1 MKFTPIHITLK
12 NGRSVEIHEATVED
26 AQQQIDASKRYLRD
40 SDFLLSYIEEFNPTL
55 EEEISWIKSL
65 DNDNSIL
72 LLAIYNDQI
81 IATFCLIG
89 KQQQKIKHTAEIA
102 IAILKEWQGQGL
114 GTALFNIAI
123 DWAKQRSS
131 LEILYLDVFE
141 ENRNG
146 YNLYKKVGFTEDGRR
161 KNYYKTKSGKY
172 IDNIMMSLN
181 IKL

>member
-1 MKFTPIHITLK
+1 MRFTPIHIILK
-12 NGRSVEIHEATVED
+12 NGRSVEIREATVDD
-26 AQQQIDASKRYLRD
+26 AQRQIDASKKYLCD
-40 SDFLLSYIEEFNPTL
+40 SDFLLSYEEEFNPTV
-55 EEEISWIKSL
+55 EEEMSWIKSL

-72 LLAIYNDQI
+72 LLAIYNKEI
-81 IATFCLIG
+81 IGTFCLIG
-89 KQQQKIKHTAEIA
+89 KQQEKIKHTAEIS
-102 IAILKEWQGQGL
+102 IAILKEWQGLAL

-123 DWAKQRSS
+123 DWAKQKSS

-161 KNYYKTKSGKY
+161 KKYYKTKTGKY

-181 IKL
+181 IR